1 MPTMASKEQLDR
13 YASELVTRFEDL
25 TRWAITNW
33 PRSEFPLMQSDFA
46 NARKEI
52 SRIIGP
58 KLGDGD
64 AQSSLSRHEPEN
76 RQYVDMNPAPWP

>member
-1 MPTMASKEQLDR
+1 MASKEQLDR

-25 TRWAITNW
+25 TKWAIANW
-33 PRSEFPLMQSDFA
+33 PRSDFPLMQSDFSES
-46 NARKEI
+46 RKEL

-64 AQSSLSRHEPEN
+64 TQANIPRRGPEN
-76 RQYVDMNPAPWP
+76 RQYVDENPAPWP